1 MLYLCAVVLKRI
13 IMIAEFK
20 IKNFYSLRDE
30 QTLSFIPTN
39 DDTSRDIYT
48 EEVADGVS
56 LLKIGCIYGSNASG
70 KTNILK
76 ALDFFTQFMIN
87 DDLNRGDEI
96 GVVPFLLD
104 DVSQK
109 ERTQFEMTFYLNR
122 EKYKLNLVLD
132 NNVIYEETLQVY
144 SSVQPTMLYK
154 RTYNAE
160 KDATDIVFGGKVG
173 LIKKS
178 REAIEGNT
186 FNKRTVIAAF
196 GKSNVEKSRLNLVYE
211 FFSQKIAPIMHP
223 QSSLMGFTKRRIT
236 RDRDG
241 KLKKF
246 ILHFLKASDFN
257 ISDIAIH
264 EEEVSIT
271 PEMELMIK
279 NTSGMP
285 EKTKEE
291 ILKKGTLRSDEMFFV
306 HHTSNGDK
314 ELGEELE
321 SRGTKRYMGLATI
334 LYDLLV
340 HGVILPIDEIETSI
354 HYELL
359 SYFIKV
365 FLVNSKRGGQ
375 LIVSTHDINLLD
387 EDYIRRDVI
396 WFTDKNDGGETQ
408 LIRLSTLG
416 LHKSLSVY
424 NAYRQEKLVN
434 LPFLDSIYM
443 DMDEYYEHETDK

>member
-1 MLYLCAVVLKRI
+1 M
-13 IMIAEFK
+13 
-20 IKNFYSLRDE
+20 RDE

-56 LLKIGCIYGSNASG
+56 LLKIGFIYGSNASG

-76 ALDFFTQFMIN
+76 ALDFFSQFMVN
-87 DDLNRGDEI
+87 DGLNKGDEI

-104 DVSQK
+104 DVSDK
-109 ERTQFEMTFYLNR
+109 ERTQFEMSFYLNR

-132 NNVIYEETLQVY
+132 NKVIYEETLQVY
-144 SSVQPTMLYK
+144 SSVQPTLLYK
-154 RTYNAE
+154 RTYNPE

-173 LIKKS
+173 LVKKS

-196 GKSNVEKSRLNLVYE
+196 GMSNVEKSRLNLVYD
-211 FFSQKIAPIMHP
+211 FFSQKIAPIMYP
-223 QSSLMGFTKRRIT
+223 QSSLMGFTKRRII

-241 KLKKF
+241 RLKRF

-271 PEMELMIK
+271 PEMELVIK
-279 NTSGMP
+279 NTSAMP
-285 EKTKEE
+285 EKAKEE
-291 ILKKGTLRSDEMFFV
+291 ILKKGTLHSDEMFFV

-314 ELGEELE
+314 ELDEELE

-340 HGVILPIDEIETSI
+340 HGVILPIDEIESSI

-365 FLVNSKRGGQ
+365 FLVNSKRSGQ
-375 LIVSTHDINLLD
+375 LIISTHDINLLD

-396 WFTDKNDGGETQ
+396 WFTDKNDCGETQ
-408 LIRLSTLG
+408 LIRLSSLG
-416 LHKSLSVY
+416 LHKTLSVY

-443 DMDEYYEHETDK
+443 DMDEYYEHEKGE

>member
-1 MLYLCAVVLKRI
+1 
-13 IMIAEFK
+13 MIAEFK
-20 IKNFYSLRDE
+20 IRNFFSLRDE
-30 QTLSFIPTN
+30 QILSFIPTN

-56 LLKIGCIYGSNASG
+56 LLKIGFIYGSNASG

-76 ALDFFTQFMIN
+76 ALDFFSQFMVN
-87 DDLNRGDEI
+87 DSLNKGDEI

-104 DVSQK
+104 DVSDK

-132 NNVIYEETLQVY
+132 NKVIYEETLQVY
-144 SSVQPTMLYK
+144 SSVQPTLLYK

-173 LIKKS
+173 LVKKS
-178 REAIEGNT
+178 RVAIEGNT
-186 FNKRTVIAAF
+186 FIKRTVIAAF
-196 GKSNVEKSRLNLVYE
+196 GKSNVEKSRLNLVYD
-211 FFSQKIAPIMHP
+211 FFSHRIAPIMYP
-223 QSSLMGFTKRRIT
+223 QSSLMGFTKRSIS

-241 KLKKF
+241 RLKKF

-257 ISDIAIH
+257 ISDISIH
-264 EEEVSIT
+264 EEEVNIT
-271 PEMELMIK
+271 PEMELIIK
-279 NTSGMP
+279 NTSGIP
-285 EKTKEE
+285 EKAKEE
-291 ILKKGTLRSDEMFFV
+291 ALKQGTLHSDQMFFL

-396 WFTDKNDGGETQ
+396 WFTDKNDCGETQ

-416 LHKSLSVY
+416 LHKTLSVY

-443 DMDEYYEHETDK
+443 DMDEYYDQEDGE

>member
-1 MLYLCAVVLKRI
+1 
-13 IMIAEFK
+13 MIAEFK
-20 IKNFYSLRDE
+20 IRNFYSLRNE

-48 EEVADGVS
+48 EAVADGVS
-56 LLKIGCIYGSNASG
+56 LLKIGFIYGANASG

-76 ALDFFTQFMIN
+76 ALDFFSQFMVN
-87 DDLNRGDEI
+87 DGLNKGDEI

-104 DVSQK
+104 DVSDK
-109 ERTQFEMTFYLNR
+109 ERTQFEMSFYLNR

-132 NNVIYEETLQVY
+132 NKVIYEETLQVY
-144 SSVQPTMLYK
+144 SSVQPTLLYK
-154 RTYNAE
+154 RTYNPE

-173 LIKKS
+173 LVKKS
-178 REAIEGNT
+178 RETIEGNT

-196 GKSNVEKSRLNLVYE
+196 GKSNVEKSRLNLVYD
-211 FFSQKIAPIMHP
+211 FFSQKIAPIMYP
-223 QSSLMGFTKRRIT
+223 QSSLMSFTKRRIT

-241 KLKKF
+241 RLKRF

-271 PEMELMIK
+271 PEMELVIK
-279 NTSGMP
+279 NTSAMP
-285 EKTKEE
+285 EKAKEE
-291 ILKKGTLRSDEMFFV
+291 ILKKGTLHSDEMFFV

-314 ELGEELE
+314 ELDEELE

-334 LYDLLV
+334 LYDLLA
-340 HGVILPIDEIETSI
+340 HGVILPIDEIESSI

-359 SYFIKV
+359 SYFIKA

-396 WFTDKNDGGETQ
+396 WFTDKNDCGETQ

-416 LHKSLSVY
+416 LHKTLSVY

-443 DMDEYYEHETDK
+443 DMDEYYEHETGE

>member
-1 MLYLCAVVLKRI
+1 
-13 IMIAEFK
+13 MIAEFT
-20 IKNFYSLRDE
+20 IRNFYSLRDE

-76 ALDFFTQFMIN
+76 ALDFFSRFMV
-87 DDLNRGDEI
+87 DDSLNKGDEI
-96 GVVPFLLD
+96 GIVPFLLD
-104 DVSQK
+104 DVSRQ
-109 ERTQFEMTFYLNR
+109 ERTQFEMNFYLNR

-132 NNVIYEETLQVY
+132 NKVIYEETLQVY
-144 SSVQPTMLYK
+144 SSVQPTLLYK

-173 LIKKS
+173 LVKKS
-178 REAIEGNT
+178 REAIEGNAI
-186 FNKRTVIAAF
+186 NNSTVIAAF

-211 FFSQKIAPIMHP
+211 FFSQRIAPIMYP

-236 RDRDG
+236 KDKDG
-241 KLKKF
+241 RLKRF
-246 ILHFLKASDFN
+246 ILHFLTASDFN

-264 EEEVSIT
+264 EEEVNIT

-285 EKTKEE
+285 AKAKEE
-291 ILKKGTLRSDEMFFV
+291 ILKKGTLHSDEMFFV

-314 ELGEELE
+314 ELDEDLE

-340 HGVILPIDEIETSI
+340 RGVILPVDEIETSI

-396 WFTDKNDGGETQ
+396 WFTDKNDCGETQ

-416 LHKSLSVY
+416 LHKTLSVY
-424 NAYRQEKLVN
+424 NAYKQEKLVD

-443 DMDEYYEHETDK
+443 DMDEYYEHETGE

>member
-1 MLYLCAVVLKRI
+1 
-13 IMIAEFK
+13 MIAEFK
-20 IKNFYSLRDE
+20 IRNFYSLRDE

-87 DDLNRGDEI
+87 DDLNKGDEI

-104 DVSQK
+104 DVSRQ

-132 NNVIYEETLQVY
+132 NKVIYEETLQVY
-144 SSVQPTMLYK
+144 SSIQPTLLYK
-154 RTYNAE
+154 RSYNAE

-173 LIKKS
+173 LVKKS
-178 REAIEGNT
+178 REAIEGNAI
-186 FNKRTVIAAF
+186 NNRTVIAAF

-211 FFSQKIAPIMHP
+211 FFSQRIAPIMYP

-236 RDRDG
+236 KDKDG
-241 KLKKF
+241 RLKKF

-264 EEEVSIT
+264 EEEVNIT
-271 PEMELMIK
+271 PEMELLIK

-285 EKTKEE
+285 AKAKEE
-291 ILKKGTLRSDEMFFV
+291 ILKKGTLHSDEMFFV

-321 SRGTKRYMGLATI
+321 SRGTRRYMGLATI

-396 WFTDKNDGGETQ
+396 WFTDKNDCGETQ

-416 LHKSLSVY
+416 LHKTLSVY
-424 NAYRQEKLVN
+424 NAYKQEKLVD

-443 DMDEYYEHETDK
+443 DMDEYYEHETGE

>member
-1 MLYLCAVVLKRI
+1 M
-13 IMIAEFK
+13 
-20 IKNFYSLRDE
+20 RDE

-56 LLKIGCIYGSNASG
+56 LLKIGFIYGSNASG

-76 ALDFFTQFMIN
+76 ALDFFSQFMVN
-87 DDLNRGDEI
+87 DGLNKGDEI

-104 DVSQK
+104 DVSDK
-109 ERTQFEMTFYLNR
+109 ERTQFEMSFYLNR

-132 NNVIYEETLQVY
+132 NKVIYEETLQVY
-144 SSVQPTMLYK
+144 SSAQPTLLYK
-154 RTYNAE
+154 RTYNSE

-173 LIKKS
+173 LVKKS

-196 GKSNVEKSRLNLVYE
+196 GKSNVEKSRLNLVYD
-211 FFSQKIAPIMHP
+211 FFSQKIAPIMYP

-241 KLKKF
+241 RLKRF

-264 EEEVSIT
+264 EEEMSIS
-271 PEMELMIK
+271 PEMELVIK
-279 NTSGMP
+279 NTSAMP
-285 EKTKEE
+285 EKAKEE
-291 ILKKGTLRSDEMFFV
+291 ILKKGTLHSDEMFFV

-314 ELGEELE
+314 ELDEELE

-396 WFTDKNDGGETQ
+396 WFTDKNDCGETQ

-416 LHKSLSVY
+416 LHKTLSVY

-443 DMDEYYEHETDK
+443 DMDEYYEHETGE

>member
-1 MLYLCAVVLKRI
+1 
-13 IMIAEFK
+13 MIAEFK
-20 IKNFYSLRDE
+20 IRNFYSLRDE

-39 DDTSRDIYT
+39 DKTSREIYT
-48 EEVADGVS
+48 EEVADGVF

-70 KTNILK
+70 KTNVLK
-76 ALDFFTQFMIN
+76 ALDFFSRFMIN
-87 DDLNRGDEI
+87 DSLNKGDEI

-104 DVSQK
+104 DVSDK
-109 ERTQFEMTFYLNR
+109 DRTQFEMTFYLKR

-132 NNVIYEETLQVY
+132 NKVIYEETLQVY
-144 SSVQPTMLYK
+144 SSVQPTLLYK

-173 LIKKS
+173 LVKKS
-178 REAIEGNT
+178 REVIEGNT
-186 FNKRTVIAAF
+186 INNWTVIAAF
-196 GKSNVEKSRLNLVYE
+196 GKSNVERSRLNLVYE
-211 FFSQKIAPIMHP
+211 FFSRRIAPIMYP
-223 QSSLMGFTKRRIT
+223 QSSLMGFTKRRMAK
-236 RDRDG
+236 DRDG
-241 KLKKF
+241 RLKRF

-257 ISDIAIH
+257 ISDITIH
-264 EEEVSIT
+264 EEEIGIT
-271 PEMELMIK
+271 PEMELIIK

-291 ILKKGTLRSDEMFFV
+291 ILKKGTLHSDEMFFV

-314 ELGEELE
+314 ELNEELE
-321 SRGTKRYMGLATI
+321 SRGTKRYMGLATV
-334 LYDLLV
+334 LYELLI

-416 LHKSLSVY
+416 LHKMLSVY
-424 NAYRQEKLVN
+424 NAYRQEKLVD

-443 DMDEYYEHETDK
+443 DIDEYYEHVAEE

>member
-1 MLYLCAVVLKRI
+1 
-13 IMIAEFK
+13 MIAEFK
-20 IKNFYSLRDE
+20 IRNFYSLRDE

-56 LLKIGCIYGSNASG
+56 LLKIGCIYGANASG

-76 ALDFFTQFMIN
+76 ALDFFSRFMVN
-87 DDLNRGDEI
+87 DGLNKGDEI

-104 DVSQK
+104 EVSDK
-109 ERTQFEMTFYLNR
+109 EWTQFEMSFYLNR
-122 EKYKLNLVLD
+122 EKYRLNLVLD
-132 NNVIYEETLQVY
+132 NKVIYEETLQVY
-144 SSVQPTMLYK
+144 SSVQPTLLYK
-154 RTYNAE
+154 RTYNPE
-160 KDATDIVFGGKVG
+160 KDSTDIVFGGKVG
-173 LIKKS
+173 LVKKS

-196 GKSNVEKSRLNLVYE
+196 GMSNVEKSRLNLVYD
-211 FFSQKIAPIMHP
+211 FFSQKIAPIMYP
-223 QSSLMGFTKRRIT
+223 QSSLMDFTKRRIT

-241 KLKKF
+241 RLKRF

-271 PEMELMIK
+271 PEMELVIK
-279 NTSGMP
+279 NTSVMP
-285 EKTKEE
+285 DKAKEE
-291 ILKKGTLRSDEMFFV
+291 ILKKGTLHSDEMFFV
-306 HHTSNGDK
+306 HHTSNGDI
-314 ELGEELE
+314 ELDEELE

-340 HGVILPIDEIETSI
+340 HGVILPIDEIESSI

-365 FLVNSKRGGQ
+365 FLVNSKRSGQ
-375 LIVSTHDINLLD
+375 LIISTHDINLLD

-396 WFTDKNDGGETQ
+396 WFTDKNDCGETQ
-408 LIRLSTLG
+408 LIRLSSLG
-416 LHKSLSVY
+416 LHKTLSVY

-443 DMDEYYEHETDK
+443 DMDEYYEHETGE

>member
-1 MLYLCAVVLKRI
+1 
-13 IMIAEFK
+13 MIAEFK
-20 IKNFYSLRDE
+20 IRNFYSMRDE
-30 QTLSFIPTN
+30 QTLSFIPST
-39 DDTSRDIYT
+39 DDTLRDIYT
-48 EEVADGVS
+48 EEVANGVS

-76 ALDFFTQFMIN
+76 ALDFFSQFMIN
-87 DDLNRGDEI
+87 DGLNKGDEI

-104 DVSQK
+104 DVSGK

-132 NNVIYEETLQVY
+132 NKVVYEETLQVY
-144 SSVQPTMLYK
+144 SSVQPTLLYK

-160 KDATDIVFGGKVG
+160 KDATEIVFGGKVG

-186 FNKRTVIAAF
+186 INNRTVIAAF
-196 GKSNVEKSRLNLVYE
+196 GKSNVEKSRLNLVYD
-211 FFSQKIAPIMHP
+211 FFSQRLAPVMYP
-223 QSSLMGFTKRRIT
+223 QSNLMGFTKHRIA

-241 KLKKF
+241 RLKKF

-257 ISDIAIH
+257 ISDFAIH
-264 EEEVSIT
+264 DEELDIT

-279 NTSGMP
+279 NTPGMSA
-285 EKTKEE
+285 KTKEE
-291 ILKKGTLRSDEMFFV
+291 ILKKGTLHSDEMFFV

-314 ELGEELE
+314 ELDEELE

-334 LYDLLV
+334 LYELLV

-375 LIVSTHDINLLD
+375 LIASTHDINLLD

-416 LHKSLSVY
+416 LHKTLSVY

-434 LPFLDSIYM
+434 LPFLDSIYI
-443 DMDEYYEHETDK
+443 DMDEYYEHETGE

>member
-1 MLYLCAVVLKRI
+1 
-13 IMIAEFK
+13 MIAEFK
-20 IKNFYSLRDE
+20 IRNFYSLRDE

-87 DDLNRGDEI
+87 DDLNKGDEI

-104 DVSQK
+104 DVSRQ

-122 EKYKLNLVLD
+122 EKYRLNLVLD
-132 NNVIYEETLQVY
+132 DKVIYEETLQVY
-144 SSVQPTMLYK
+144 SSVQPTLLYK

-173 LIKKS
+173 LVKKS

-196 GKSNVEKSRLNLVYE
+196 GKSNVEKSRLNLVYD
-211 FFSQKIAPIMHP
+211 FFSQRIAPIMYP

-236 RDRDG
+236 KDRDG

-285 EKTKEE
+285 EKAKEE

-354 HYELL
+354 HYEVL

-375 LIVSTHDINLLD
+375 LIVSTHDVNLLD

-396 WFTDKNDGGETQ
+396 WFTDKNDCGETQ

-416 LHKSLSVY
+416 LHKTLSVY
-424 NAYRQEKLVN
+424 NAYKQEKLVD

-443 DMDEYYEHETDK
+443 DMDEYYEHETGE

>member
-1 MLYLCAVVLKRI
+1 
-13 IMIAEFK
+13 MIAEFK
-20 IKNFYSLRDE
+20 IRNFYSLRDE

-56 LLKIGCIYGSNASG
+56 LLKIGFIYGSNASG

-76 ALDFFTQFMIN
+76 ALDFFSQFMVN
-87 DDLNRGDEI
+87 DGLNKGDEI

-104 DVSQK
+104 GVSDK
-109 ERTQFEMTFYLNR
+109 ERTQFEMSFYLNR

-132 NNVIYEETLQVY
+132 NKVIYEETLQVY
-144 SSVQPTMLYK
+144 SSVQPTLLYK
-154 RTYNAE
+154 RTYNPE

-173 LIKKS
+173 LVKKS
-178 REAIEGNT
+178 RETIEGNT

-196 GKSNVEKSRLNLVYE
+196 GKSNVEKSRLNLVYD
-211 FFSQKIAPIMHP
+211 FFSQKIAPIMYP
-223 QSSLMGFTKRRIT
+223 QSSLMSFTKRRIT

-241 KLKKF
+241 RLKRF

-271 PEMELMIK
+271 PEMELVIK
-279 NTSGMP
+279 NTSAMP
-285 EKTKEE
+285 EKAKEE
-291 ILKKGTLRSDEMFFV
+291 ILKKGTLHSDEMFFV

-314 ELGEELE
+314 ELDEELE

-340 HGVILPIDEIETSI
+340 HGVILPIDEIESSI

-396 WFTDKNDGGETQ
+396 WFTDKNDCGETQ

-416 LHKSLSVY
+416 LHKTLSVY

-443 DMDEYYEHETDK
+443 DMDEYYEHETGE

>member
-1 MLYLCAVVLKRI
+1 
-13 IMIAEFK
+13 MIAEFK
-20 IKNFYSLRDE
+20 IRNFYSLRDE

-56 LLKIGCIYGSNASG
+56 LLKIGFIYGSNASG

-76 ALDFFTQFMIN
+76 ALDFFSQFMVN
-87 DDLNRGDEI
+87 DGLNKGDEI

-104 DVSQK
+104 DVSDK
-109 ERTQFEMTFYLNR
+109 ERTQFEMSFYLNW

-132 NNVIYEETLQVY
+132 NKVIYEETLQVY
-144 SSVQPTMLYK
+144 SSVQPTLLYK
-154 RTYNAE
+154 RTYNPE

-173 LIKKS
+173 LVKKS

-211 FFSQKIAPIMHP
+211 FFSQKIAPIMYP

-241 KLKKF
+241 QLKKF

-271 PEMELMIK
+271 PEMELVIK

-285 EKTKEE
+285 EKAKEE
-291 ILKKGTLRSDEMFFV
+291 ILKKGTLHSDEMFFV
-306 HHTSNGDK
+306 HHTSKGDK
-314 ELGEELE
+314 ELDEELE

-396 WFTDKNDGGETQ
+396 WFTDKNDCGETQ

-416 LHKSLSVY
+416 LHKTLSVY

-443 DMDEYYEHETDK
+443 DMDEYYEHETGE

>member
-1 MLYLCAVVLKRI
+1 M
-13 IMIAEFK
+13 
-20 IKNFYSLRDE
+20 RDE

-56 LLKIGCIYGSNASG
+56 LLKIGCIYGANASG

-76 ALDFFTQFMIN
+76 ALDFFSQFMVN
-87 DDLNRGDEI
+87 DGLNKGDEI

-104 DVSQK
+104 DVSDK
-109 ERTQFEMTFYLNR
+109 ERTQFEMSFYLNR

-132 NNVIYEETLQVY
+132 NKVIYEETLQVY
-144 SSVQPTMLYK
+144 SSVQPTLLYK
-154 RTYNAE
+154 RTYNPE

-173 LIKKS
+173 LVKKS

-196 GKSNVEKSRLNLVYE
+196 GMSNVEKSRLNLVYD
-211 FFSQKIAPIMHP
+211 FFSQKIAPIMYP

-241 KLKKF
+241 RLKRF

-271 PEMELMIK
+271 PEMELVIK
-279 NTSGMP
+279 NTSAMP
-285 EKTKEE
+285 EKAKEE
-291 ILKKGTLRSDEMFFV
+291 ILKKGTLHSDEMFFV

-314 ELGEELE
+314 ELDEELE

-359 SYFIKV
+359 SHFIKV

-375 LIVSTHDINLLD
+375 LIISTHDINLLD

-396 WFTDKNDGGETQ
+396 WFTDKNDCGETQ

-416 LHKSLSVY
+416 LHKTLSVY

-443 DMDEYYEHETDK
+443 DMDEYYEHETGE

>member
-1 MLYLCAVVLKRI
+1 
-13 IMIAEFK
+13 MIAEFK

-39 DDTSRDIYT
+39 DSSSREFYT
-48 EEVADGVS
+48 EEVADGVF

-76 ALDFFTQFMIN
+76 ALDFFSQFMV
-87 DDLNRGDEI
+87 DDSLNKGDKI

-104 DVSQK
+104 DVSDK
-109 ERTQFEMTFYLNR
+109 ESTSFEMTFYLNR

-132 NNVIYEETLQVY
+132 NKVIYEETLQVY
-144 SSVQPTMLYK
+144 SSIQPTLLYR

-173 LIKKS
+173 LVKKS

-196 GKSNVEKSRLNLVYE
+196 GKSNVEKSRLNLVYD
-211 FFSQKIAPIMHP
+211 FFSQRIAPIMYP

-236 RDRDG
+236 KDRDG

-285 EKTKEE
+285 EKAKEE

-396 WFTDKNDGGETQ
+396 WFTDKNDCGETQ

-416 LHKSLSVY
+416 LHKTLSVY
-424 NAYRQEKLVN
+424 NAYKQEKLVD

-443 DMDEYYEHETDK
+443 DMDEYYEHETGE

>member
-1 MLYLCAVVLKRI
+1 M
-13 IMIAEFK
+13 
-20 IKNFYSLRDE
+20 RDE

-56 LLKIGCIYGSNASG
+56 LLKIGFIYGSNASG

-76 ALDFFTQFMIN
+76 ALDFFSQFMVN
-87 DDLNRGDEI
+87 DGLNKGDEI

-104 DVSQK
+104 DVSDK
-109 ERTQFEMTFYLNR
+109 ERTQFEMSFYLNR

-132 NNVIYEETLQVY
+132 NKVIYEETLQVY
-144 SSVQPTMLYK
+144 SSVQPTLLYK
-154 RTYNAE
+154 RTYNPE

-173 LIKKS
+173 LVKKS

-196 GKSNVEKSRLNLVYE
+196 GKSNVEKSRLNLVYD
-211 FFSQKIAPIMHP
+211 FFSQKIAPIMYP
-223 QSSLMGFTKRRIT
+223 QSSLMDFTKRRIT

-241 KLKKF
+241 RLKRF

-264 EEEVSIT
+264 EEEMSIS
-271 PEMELMIK
+271 PEMELVIK
-279 NTSGMP
+279 NTSAMP
-285 EKTKEE
+285 EKAKEE
-291 ILKKGTLRSDEMFFV
+291 ILKKGTLHSDEMFFV

-314 ELGEELE
+314 ELDEELE

-396 WFTDKNDGGETQ
+396 WFTDKNDCGETQ

-416 LHKSLSVY
+416 LHKTLSVY

-443 DMDEYYEHETDK
+443 DMDEYYEHETGE

>member
-1 MLYLCAVVLKRI
+1 
-13 IMIAEFK
+13 MIAEFK
-20 IKNFYSLRDE
+20 IRNFYSLRDE

-39 DDTSRDIYT
+39 DDSSHDIYT
-48 EEVADGVS
+48 EEVAEGVS
-56 LLKIGCIYGSNASG
+56 LLKIACIYGSNASG

-76 ALDFFTQFMIN
+76 ALDFFSRFMV
-87 DDLNRGDEI
+87 DDSLNKGDEI

-104 DVSQK
+104 NVSK
-109 ERTQFEMTFYLNR
+109 NERTQFEMTFYLNR

-132 NNVIYEETLQVY
+132 NKVIYEETLQVY
-144 SSVQPTMLYK
+144 SSVQPTLLYK

-160 KDATDIVFGGKVG
+160 KNATDIVFGGKVG
-173 LIKKS
+173 LVKKS
-178 REAIEGNT
+178 REAIDGNT
-186 FNKRTVIAAF
+186 INNRTVIAAF
-196 GKSNVEKSRLNLVYE
+196 GKSNVEWSKLNLVYD
-211 FFSQKIAPIMHP
+211 FFSQRIAPIMYP
-223 QSSLMGFTKRRIT
+223 QSSLMSFTKRRLQ
-236 RDRDG
+236 RNKDRR
-241 KLKKF
+241 LKKF

-257 ISDIAIH
+257 ISDFAIH

-279 NTSGMP
+279 NTPGMS
-285 EKTKEE
+285 EKAKEE
-291 ILKKGTLRSDEMFFV
+291 ILNKGTLQSDEMFFA

-314 ELGEELE
+314 ELDEELE

-340 HGVILPIDEIETSI
+340 RGAVLPVDEIETSI

-396 WFTDKNDGGETQ
+396 WFTDKNDSGETQ

-416 LHKSLSVY
+416 LHKTLSVY
-424 NAYRQEKLVN
+424 NAYKQEKLVN
-434 LPFLDSIYM
+434 LPFLDSIYI
-443 DMDEYYEHETDK
+443 DMDEYYEHETGE

>member
-1 MLYLCAVVLKRI
+1 
-13 IMIAEFK
+13 MIAEFK
-20 IKNFYSLRDE
+20 IKNFLSLRDE

-39 DDTSRDIYT
+39 DDTSRDNYT

-70 KTNILK
+70 KTNILQ
-76 ALDFFTQFMIN
+76 ALDFFSRFMV
-87 DDLNRGDEI
+87 DDSLNKGDEI

-104 DVSQK
+104 DVSDK
-109 ERTQFEMTFYLNR
+109 ERTSFEMTFYLNR
-122 EKYKLNLVLD
+122 ERYKLNLVLD
-132 NNVIYEETLQVY
+132 KKVIYEETLQVY
-144 SSVQPTMLYK
+144 SSVQPTLLYK

-173 LIKKS
+173 LVKKS

-196 GKSNVEKSRLNLVYE
+196 GRSNVEKSRLNLVYE
-211 FFSQKIAPIMHP
+211 FFTHRIAPIMHP
-223 QSSLMGFTKRRIT
+223 QSSLMSFTKHRIKT
-236 RDRDG
+236 DDDG
-241 KLKKF
+241 RLKKF
-246 ILHFLKASDFN
+246 ILHFLRASDFN
-257 ISDIAIH
+257 ISDFSIH
-264 EEEVSIT
+264 EEEEIIT

-279 NTSGMP
+279 NVPGMP
-285 EKTKEE
+285 QTAKEE
-291 ILKKGTLRSDEMFFV
+291 LLRKGTMQSDEMYFV
-306 HHTSNGDK
+306 HHTSHGDK
-314 ELGEELE
+314 ELNEELE
-321 SRGTKRYMGLATI
+321 SRGTKRYLGLATV
-334 LYDLLV
+334 LFNLLV
-340 HGVILPIDEIETSI
+340 RGGILPIDEIETSI

-375 LIVSTHDINLLD
+375 LILSTHDINLLD

-416 LHKSLSVY
+416 LHKTLSVY

-443 DMDEYYEHETDK
+443 DMDEYYEAGE

>member
-1 MLYLCAVVLKRI
+1 
-13 IMIAEFK
+13 MIAEFK
-20 IKNFYSLRDE
+20 IRNFYSLRDE

-87 DDLNRGDEI
+87 DDLNKGDEI

-104 DVSQK
+104 DVSRR

-122 EKYKLNLVLD
+122 EKYRLNLVLD
-132 NNVIYEETLQVY
+132 NKVIYEETLQVY
-144 SSVQPTMLYK
+144 SSVQPTLLYK

-173 LIKKS
+173 LVKKS

-196 GKSNVEKSRLNLVYE
+196 GKSNVEKSRLNLVYD
-211 FFSQKIAPIMHP
+211 FFSQRIAPIMYP

-236 RDRDG
+236 KDRDG

-285 EKTKEE
+285 EKAKEE

-334 LYDLLV
+334 LYNLLV

-375 LIVSTHDINLLD
+375 LIVSTHDVNLLD

-396 WFTDKNDGGETQ
+396 WFTDKNDCGETQ

-416 LHKSLSVY
+416 LHKTLSVY
-424 NAYRQEKLVN
+424 NAYKQEKLVD

-443 DMDEYYEHETDK
+443 DMDEYYEHETGE

>member
-1 MLYLCAVVLKRI
+1 
-13 IMIAEFK
+13 MIAEFT
-20 IKNFYSLRDE
+20 IRNFYSLRDE

-87 DDLNRGDEI
+87 DDLNKGDEI

-104 DVSQK
+104 DVSRQ

-122 EKYKLNLVLD
+122 EKYRLNLVLD
-132 NNVIYEETLQVY
+132 NKVIYEETLQVY
-144 SSVQPTMLYK
+144 SSVQPTLLYK

-173 LIKKS
+173 LVKKS
-178 REAIEGNT
+178 REAIEGNAI
-186 FNKRTVIAAF
+186 NNRTVIAAF

-211 FFSQKIAPIMHP
+211 FFSQRVAPIMYP
-223 QSSLMGFTKRRIT
+223 NNSLMGFTKRRIT
-236 RDRDG
+236 KDRDG

-264 EEEVSIT
+264 EEEVNIT

-285 EKTKEE
+285 EKAKEE

-396 WFTDKNDGGETQ
+396 WFTDKNDCGETQ

-416 LHKSLSVY
+416 LHKTLSVY
-424 NAYRQEKLVN
+424 NAYKQEKLVD

-443 DMDEYYEHETDK
+443 DMDEYYEHETGE

>member
-1 MLYLCAVVLKRI
+1 M
-13 IMIAEFK
+13 
-20 IKNFYSLRDE
+20 RDE
-30 QTLSFIPTN
+30 QTLSFIPTS

-76 ALDFFTQFMIN
+76 ALDFFSQFMVN
-87 DDLNRGDEI
+87 DGLNKGDEI

-104 DVSQK
+104 DVSGK
-109 ERTQFEMTFYLNR
+109 ERTQFEMSFYLNR

-132 NNVIYEETLQVY
+132 NKVIYEETLQVY
-144 SSVQPTMLYK
+144 SSVQPTLLYK

-173 LIKKS
+173 LVKKS

-196 GKSNVEKSRLNLVYE
+196 GKSNVEKSRLNLVYD
-211 FFSQKIAPIMHP
+211 FFSQKIAPIMYP

-236 RDRDG
+236 KDRDG
-241 KLKKF
+241 RLKKF

-271 PEMELMIK
+271 PEMELVIK

-285 EKTKEE
+285 EKAKEE
-291 ILKKGTLRSDEMFFV
+291 ILEKGTLHSDEMFFV

-314 ELGEELE
+314 ELDEELE

-340 HGVILPIDEIETSI
+340 HGVILPIDEVETSI

-375 LIVSTHDINLLD
+375 LIVSIHDINLLD

-396 WFTDKNDGGETQ
+396 WFTDKNDCGETQ

-416 LHKSLSVY
+416 LHKTLSVY

-443 DMDEYYEHETDK
+443 DMDEYYEHETGE

>member
-1 MLYLCAVVLKRI
+1 
-13 IMIAEFK
+13 MIAEFT
-20 IKNFYSLRDE
+20 IRNFYSLRDG

-39 DDTSRDIYT
+39 DDTLRDIYT

-76 ALDFFTQFMIN
+76 ALDFFSRFMV
-87 DDLNRGDEI
+87 DDSLNKGDEI
-96 GVVPFLLD
+96 GIVPFLLD
-104 DVSQK
+104 DVSRQ

-132 NNVIYEETLQVY
+132 NKVIYEETLQVY
-144 SSVQPTMLYK
+144 STVQPTLLYK

-173 LIKKS
+173 LVKKS

-196 GKSNVEKSRLNLVYE
+196 GKSNVEKSRLNLVYD
-211 FFSQKIAPIMHP
+211 FFSRRIAPIMYP

-236 RDRDG
+236 KDKDG
-241 KLKKF
+241 RLKRF

-264 EEEVSIT
+264 EEEVNIT

-285 EKTKEE
+285 AKAKEE
-291 ILKKGTLRSDEMFFV
+291 ILKKGTLHSDEMFFV

-314 ELGEELE
+314 ELDEDLE

-340 HGVILPIDEIETSI
+340 RGVILPVDEIETSI

-396 WFTDKNDGGETQ
+396 WFTDKNDCGETQ

-416 LHKSLSVY
+416 LHKTLSVY
-424 NAYRQEKLVN
+424 NAYKQEKLVD

-443 DMDEYYEHETDK
+443 DMDEYYEHETGE

>member
-1 MLYLCAVVLKRI
+1 
-13 IMIAEFK
+13 MIAEFK
-20 IKNFYSLRDE
+20 IRNFYSLRDE

-87 DDLNRGDEI
+87 DDLNKGDEI

-104 DVSQK
+104 DVSRQ

-122 EKYKLNLVLD
+122 EKYRLNLVLD
-132 NNVIYEETLQVY
+132 NKVIYEETLQVY
-144 SSVQPTMLYK
+144 SSVQPTLLYK

-173 LIKKS
+173 LVKKS

-196 GKSNVEKSRLNLVYE
+196 GKSNVEKSRLNLVYD
-211 FFSQKIAPIMHP
+211 FFSQRIAPIMYP

-236 RDRDG
+236 KDRDG

-285 EKTKEE
+285 EKAKEE

-306 HHTSNGDK
+306 HHTSNGNK

-396 WFTDKNDGGETQ
+396 WFTDKNDCGETQ

-416 LHKSLSVY
+416 LHKTLSVY
-424 NAYRQEKLVN
+424 NAYKQEKLVD

-443 DMDEYYEHETDK
+443 DMDEYYEHETGE

>member
-1 MLYLCAVVLKRI
+1 
-13 IMIAEFK
+13 MIAEFK

-87 DDLNRGDEI
+87 DDLNKGDEI
-96 GVVPFLLD
+96 GIVPFLLD

-109 ERTQFEMTFYLNR
+109 ERTQFEMTFYLNH

-132 NNVIYEETLQVY
+132 NNVIYEETLLVY

-160 KDATDIVFGGKVG
+160 KDASDIVFGGKVG

-211 FFSQKIAPIMHP
+211 FFSQRIAPIMHP

-236 RDRDG
+236 RDRNG

-264 EEEVSIT
+264 EEEVNIT

-285 EKTKEE
+285 EKAKEE

-306 HHTSNGDK
+306 HHTNNGDK

-375 LIVSTHDINLLD
+375 LIVSTHDIDLLD

-416 LHKSLSVY
+416 LHKTLSVY
-424 NAYRQEKLVN
+424 NAYRQEKLVD

-443 DMDEYYEHETDK
+443 DMDEYYEHEAEK

>member
-1 MLYLCAVVLKRI
+1 
-13 IMIAEFK
+13 MIAEFK
-20 IKNFYSLRDE
+20 IKNFYSIKDE
-30 QTLSFIPTN
+30 QTLSFVPTN

-48 EEVADGVS
+48 ENVADGVS

-76 ALDFFTQFMIN
+76 ALDFFSQFMIN
-87 DDLNRGDEI
+87 DNLNKGDEI
-96 GVVPFLLD
+96 EVIPFLLD
-104 DVSQK
+104 DVSPK

-122 EKYKLNLVLD
+122 EKYKINLILD
-132 NNVIYEETLQVY
+132 NKVIYEETLQVY
-144 SSVQPTMLYK
+144 SSVQPTLLYK

-160 KDATDIVFGGKVG
+160 KDASEIVFGGKVG
-173 LIKKS
+173 LVKKS

-196 GKSNVEKSRLNLVYE
+196 GKSNVEKSRLNLVYD
-211 FFSQKIAPIMHP
+211 FFSQRIAPIMYP

-241 KLKKF
+241 RLKKF

-279 NTSGMP
+279 NTPGMP
-285 EKTKEE
+285 EKAKEE
-291 ILKKGTLRSDEMFFV
+291 ILKKGTLHSDEMFFV

-314 ELGEELE
+314 ELDEELE

-334 LYDLLV
+334 LYDLLI
-340 HGVILPIDEIETSI
+340 HGVILPIDEIESSI

-387 EDYIRRDVI
+387 EDYIRRDII
-396 WFTDKNDGGETQ
+396 WFTDKSDGGDTQ
-408 LIRLSTLG
+408 LVRLSTLG
-416 LHKSLSVY
+416 LHKNLSVY

-443 DMDEYYEHETDK
+443 DMDEYYEQEDGE